1 MIEKSQ
7 KLKNTSPTD
16 EDISRCSHIPSM
28 HGQRTAAERRE
39 AAMQTARAFWQ
50 THGAALEQENGPGT
64 FKHAFVQAMKRLH
77 AGDGAGAGADTPGAH
92 RLMRDVLAE
101 QRAFLVQ
108 FESCLDEFNRYLAA
122 LRLVCVLDC

>member
-1 MIEKSQ
+1 
-7 KLKNTSPTD
+7 
-16 EDISRCSHIPSM
+16 M
-28 HGQRTAAERRE
+28 H
-39 AAMQTARAFWQ
+39 TARAFWQ

-77 AGDGAGAGADTPGAH
+77 AGDGDAH
-92 RLMRDVLAE
+92 RQMRAVLAE

-108 FESCLDEFNRYLAA
+108 FEPCLDEFNRYLAA